1 MASKS
6 PQNPAS
12 APKSPSTARGLGR
25 GLSSLLGDAG
35 VAAATGTAAPAGSG
49 ASQAAISG
57 SGEAPQSQLSGL
69 SEIPVEWINVG
80 PWQPRRQFDREQL
93 EELASSIREKG
104 IVQPVLLRPTPDQPG
119 RFQLVAG
126 ERRWRAAQ
134 IARLHEIPAVVRELT
149 EAECYEIALIENIQR
164 QDLSVIDE
172 AQGYAK
178 LLEIN
183 SYTQDQLAK
192 IIGKSRSHIANL
204 LRLLGLPVTV
214 QGLLR
219 DGHLTMG
226 QARPLVGHPQAE
238 ILAQKIVAKGLS
250 ARQAEALTKTVI
262 SGAAPTAKMP
272 AQAEKSA
279 DIKAL
284 EQRAARELGL
294 AMSID
299 WNMQA
304 ETGKLQIEC
313 QSLEQMTDILEK
325 LGLSH

>member
-1 MASKS
+1 M
-6 PQNPAS
+6 
-12 APKSPSTARGLGR
+12 
-25 GLSSLLGDAG
+25 
-35 VAAATGTAAPAGSG
+35 
-49 ASQAAISG
+49 
-57 SGEAPQSQLSGL
+57 
-69 SEIPVEWINVG
+69 
-80 PWQPRRQFDREQL
+80 
-93 EELASSIREKG
+93 
-104 IVQPVLLRPTPDQPG
+104 
-119 RFQLVAG
+119 
-126 ERRWRAAQ
+126 
-134 IARLHEIPAVVRELT
+134 
-149 EAECYEIALIENIQR
+149 
-164 QDLSVIDE
+164 IDE

-183 SYTQDQLAK
+183 SYTQEQLAK

-214 QGLLR
+214 QSLLR

-250 ARQAEALTKTVI
+250 ARQAEALTKTVF
-262 SGAAPTAKMP
+262 SGSAATAKMS

-299 WNMQA
+299 WNIQA

>member
-1 MASKS
+1 MVSKS
-6 PQNPAS
+6 PQKPAS
-12 APKSPSTARGLGR
+12 ASKSSFGKSSSTARGLGR
-25 GLSSLLGDAG
+25 GLSTLLGDSG
-35 VAAATGTAAPAGSG
+35 IAATAGQAAP
-49 ASQAAISG
+49 SG
-57 SGEAPQSQLSGL
+57 SREFQY
-69 SEIPVEWINVG
+69 IPVEWINVG
-80 PWQPRRQFDREQL
+80 AWQPRRQFDREQL
-93 EELASSIREKG
+93 EELAISIREKG
-104 IVQPVLLRPTPDQPG
+104 IVQPVLLRPKLDQPG

-149 EAECYEIALIENIQR
+149 DAECYEIALIENIQR

-262 SGAAPTAKMP
+262 SGAAPTAKIP

-304 ETGKLQIEC
+304 ETGRLQIEC

>member
-6 PQNPAS
+6 PQKPAS
-12 APKSPSTARGLGR
+12 APKSPSGKSPSTARGLGR
-25 GLSSLLGDAG
+25 GLSTLLGDSGKAAMAG
-35 VAAATGTAAPAGSG
+35 HAAPPDSREF
-49 ASQAAISG
+49 QY
-57 SGEAPQSQLSGL
+57 
-69 SEIPVEWINVG
+69 IPVEWINVG
-80 PWQPRRQFDREQL
+80 AWQPRRQFDREQL
-93 EELASSIREKG
+93 EELARSIREKG

-149 EAECYEIALIENIQR
+149 DAECYEIALIENIQR

>member
-12 APKSPSTARGLGR
+12 APKAESSKSSSPKSPSTARGLGR
-25 GLSSLLGDAG
+25 GLSTLLGDSG
-35 VAAATGTAAPAGSG
+35 VAATAGQAAPPDVREF
-49 ASQAAISG
+49 QY
-57 SGEAPQSQLSGL
+57 
-69 SEIPVEWINVG
+69 IPVEWINVG
-80 PWQPRRQFDREQL
+80 PWQPRRQFDRAQL
-93 EELASSIREKG
+93 DELASSIREKG
-104 IVQPVLLRPTPDQPG
+104 IVQPVLLRPALDQPG

-134 IARLHEIPAVVRELT
+134 IARLHEIPAVVRELSDS
-149 EAECYEIALIENIQR
+149 ECYEIALIENIQR

-172 AQGYAK
+172 AQGYKK

-183 SYTQDQLAK
+183 NYTQDQLAK

-214 QGLLR
+214 QSLLR

-226 QARPLVGHPQAE
+226 QARPLVAHPQAE
-238 ILAQKIVAKGLS
+238 ILAKKIVAKGLS
-250 ARQAEALTKTVI
+250 ARQAEELTKTAI
-262 SGAAPTAKMP
+262 SNFVPTEKMP
-272 AQAEKSA
+272 STSAKHA
-279 DIKAL
+279 DIRSL

>member
-12 APKSPSTARGLGR
+12 AAKSSSGKSSSLKSPSTARGLGR
-25 GLSSLLGDAG
+25 GLSTLLGDSG
-35 VAAATGTAAPAGSG
+35 IAATAG
-49 ASQAAISG
+49 QAALPDSR
-57 SGEAPQSQLSGL
+57 EFQY
-69 SEIPVEWINVG
+69 IPVEWINVG
-80 PWQPRRQFDREQL
+80 AWQPRRQFDREQL

>member
-6 PQNPAS
+6 PQKPAS
-12 APKSPSTARGLGR
+12 APKSPSGKSSSLKSPSTARGLGR
-25 GLSSLLGDAG
+25 GLSTLLGDSG
-35 VAAATGTAAPAGSG
+35 IAATAGQAAPPDSREF
-49 ASQAAISG
+49 QY
-57 SGEAPQSQLSGL
+57 
-69 SEIPVEWINVG
+69 IPVEWINVG
-80 PWQPRRQFDREQL
+80 AWQPRRQFDREQL
-93 EELASSIREKG
+93 EELASSISEKG

>member
-6 PQNPAS
+6 PQKPAS
-12 APKSPSTARGLGR
+12 APKSSSGKSPSTARGLGR
-25 GLSSLLGDAG
+25 GLSTLLGDSGIAATAG
-35 VAAATGTAAPAGSG
+35 QAAAPDSREF
-49 ASQAAISG
+49 QY
-57 SGEAPQSQLSGL
+57 
-69 SEIPVEWINVG
+69 IPVEWINVG
-80 PWQPRRQFDREQL
+80 AWQPRRQFDRAQL
-93 EELASSIREKG
+93 DELASSIREKG

-149 EAECYEIALIENIQR
+149 DAECYEIALIENIQR

-299 WNMQA
+299 WNMEA

>member
-1 MASKS
+1 MASKF
-6 PQNPAS
+6 PQKSAS
-12 APKSPSTARGLGR
+12 APKSPSLKSPPAARGLGR
-25 GLSSLLGDAG
+25 GLSTLLGDSG
-35 VAAATGTAAPAGSG
+35 IAATAGQAAPPVSRGF
-49 ASQAAISG
+49 QY
-57 SGEAPQSQLSGL
+57 
-69 SEIPVEWINVG
+69 IPVEWINVG
-80 PWQPRRQFDREQL
+80 AWQPRRQFDREQL

-149 EAECYEIALIENIQR
+149 DAECYEIALIENIQR

-172 AQGYAK
+172 AQGYAR

-204 LRLLGLPVTV
+204 LRLLGLPVAV

-238 ILAQKIVAKGLS
+238 ILAQKIAAKGLS

-262 SGAAPTAKMP
+262 SGSAPTATMP

-279 DIKAL
+279 DIKVL

>member
-6 PQNPAS
+6 PQKPVS
-12 APKSPSTARGLGR
+12 APKSSTTVRGLGR
-25 GLSSLLGDAG
+25 GLSTLLGDSG
-35 VAAATGTAAPAGSG
+35 ITATADQAAPLDSHEF
-49 ASQAAISG
+49 QYV
-57 SGEAPQSQLSGL
+57 
-69 SEIPVEWINVG
+69 PVEWINVG
-80 PWQPRRQFDREQL
+80 AWQPRRQFDREQL

-104 IVQPVLLRPTPDQPG
+104 IVQPVLLRPTPDQAG

-149 EAECYEIALIENIQR
+149 DAECYEIALIENIQR
-164 QDLSVIDE
+164 QNLSVIDE
-172 AQGYAK
+172 AQGYIK
-178 LLEIN
+178 LLEIS

-204 LRLLGLPVTV
+204 LRLLALPATV

-238 ILAQKIVAKGLS
+238 MLAQKIVAKGLS
-250 ARQAEALTKTVI
+250 ARQAEALAKTVI
-262 SGAAPTAKMP
+262 SGAAPTVKTP
-272 AQAEKSA
+272 AQVEKSA
-279 DIKAL
+279 DIRSL
-284 EQRAARELGL
+284 EQRAARQLGL

-299 WNMQA
+299 WNVQA

>member
-6 PQNPAS
+6 PQTPAS
-12 APKSPSTARGLGR
+12 APKSSSPKSPSAARGLGR
-25 GLSSLLGDAG
+25 GLSTLLGDSGIAATAG
-35 VAAATGTAAPAGSG
+35 PAAAPDSREF
-49 ASQAAISG
+49 QY
-57 SGEAPQSQLSGL
+57 
-69 SEIPVEWINVG
+69 IPVEWINVG

-93 EELASSIREKG
+93 DELASSIHEKG

-149 EAECYEIALIENIQR
+149 DSECYEIALIENIQR

-183 SYTQDQLAK
+183 SYTQDQLSK

-262 SGAAPTAKMP
+262 SGAAPTAKKP
-272 AQAEKSA
+272 AHAEKSA
-279 DIKAL
+279 DIRSL

-304 ETGKLQIEC
+304 ETGQLQIEC